1 MGGGLELAEDI
12 DPPILAF
19 EDILCVDWSL
29 KSVM

>member
-19 EDILCVDWSL
+19 EDILCVD
-29 KSVM
+29 